1 MKYSLVRVS
10 SSHMVRTAG
19 EDDDP
24 GEEEHGGVE
33 AFDAHE
39 VGDAEGL
46 DPLILLDELQ
56 SPETLVIGHKDE
68 DGQGQGDARRHHAD
82 GPDEEL
88 LLFLEGKEDEQPGNR
103 GQQHTGQI
111 RK

>member
-1 MKYSLVRVS
+1 MNTPKTPVTRAIIQMKYSLVRFS

-24 GEEEHGGVE
+24 GEEQHGGVQ

-46 DPLILLDELQ
+46 HPLVLLHELQ
-56 SPETLVIGHKDE
+56 ASQALVIGHKDE
-68 DGQGQGDARRHHAD
+68 DGQGQGDTRRHHGH

-88 LLFLEGKEDEQPGNR
+88 LLVPSG
-103 GQQHTGQI
+103 TGG
-111 RK
+111 